1 MSAQYSNFDLRL
13 TEREIAELPLA
24 ARAQVLAMLDLRQA
38 LFDILGSYPQD
49 NVLPYFYSFSNT
61 ARRGAAGTPSGTIA
75 AGATIQQSIKISADS
90 AFVACSVRGA
100 SLSDYLIFFRTD
112 SSDRQLMNA
121 GEPVISTAITG
132 TAQRPAPLH
141 KPLLLPANTTIS
153 FDVTNLDTVNS
164 NDVYFTFAGFK
175 VYNRKIQ

>member
-1 MSAQYSNFDLRL
+1 MSAQSYLNLRL
-13 TEREIAELPLA
+13 TDRDIAALDPA
-24 ARAQVLAMLDLRQA
+24 GRAQVLAMLDLRQA

-61 ARRGAAGTPSGTIA
+61 ARRGAAGTPGGVIA
-75 AGATIQQSIKISADS
+75 ANATIQNSIKISADS

-100 SLSDYLIFFRTD
+100 SSGNYLLFMRTD

-121 GEPVISTAITG
+121 GEPVINTAITG

-153 FDVTNLDTVNS
+153 FDVTDISGAN